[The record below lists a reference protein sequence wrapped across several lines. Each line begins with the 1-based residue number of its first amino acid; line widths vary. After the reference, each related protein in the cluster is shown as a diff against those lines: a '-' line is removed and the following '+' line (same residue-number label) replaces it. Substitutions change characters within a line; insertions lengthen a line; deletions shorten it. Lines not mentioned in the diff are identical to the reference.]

1 MSLKDHEGTDALTHL
16 AQEVEEERRVKGRT
30 AFDAQDESE
39 DRPTGETRAEVNE
52 EVGDT
57 DVDPGGEK
65 LPPVQAFGH

>member
-1 MSLKDHEGTDALTHL
+1 MSLNDHEGTDALTHL

-39 DRPTGETRAEVNE
+39 DRPTGETRADADEQVDDPI
-52 EVGDT
+52 VG
-57 DVDPGGEK
+57 PGGQM

>member
-39 DRPTGETRAEVNE
+39 DRPTGETRAEV
-52 EVGDT
+52 T
-57 DVDPGGEK
+57 DEADDSGVAPGGEK
-65 LPPVQAFGH
+65 WAPVQAFGH

>member
-30 AFDAQDESE
+30 AFDAQDEST
-39 DRPTGETRAEVNE
+39 DRPTGAPHSGANVKADE
-52 EVGDT
+52 DS
-57 DVDPGGEK
+57 VDPKGEQ